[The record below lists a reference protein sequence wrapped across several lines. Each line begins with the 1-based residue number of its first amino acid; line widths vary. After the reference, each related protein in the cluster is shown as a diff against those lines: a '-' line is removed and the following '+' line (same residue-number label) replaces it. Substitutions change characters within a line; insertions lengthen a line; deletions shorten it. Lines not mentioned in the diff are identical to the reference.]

1 LTGAGLANIEQIH
14 SALNRDGVSVQIDG
28 VRVPEVGRCHV
39 LLRQMDSRET
49 AVDKHIA
56 RQRVARVRLRVLL
69 RHVDSRETA
78 VDKHIVLDLANTD
91 DLQTLLRQVL
101 PFVSSTSSTTS
112 FHLNRILSFSPDYAF
127 LLPDPFH
134 TLQTGSP
141 ISSTHLRRLY
151 PSDAMLR
158 QY

>member
-1 LTGAGLANIEQIH
+1 MTGAGLANIEQIH

-39 LLRQMDSRET
+39 LLRQM
-49 AVDKHIA
+49 
-56 RQRVARVRLRVLL
+56 
-69 RHVDSRETA
+69 DSRETA

-141 ISSTHLRRLY
+141 ISSTHLRLY

>member
-39 LLRQMDSRET
+39 LLRQM
-49 AVDKHIA
+49 
-56 RQRVARVRLRVLL
+56 
-69 RHVDSRETA
+69 DSRETA